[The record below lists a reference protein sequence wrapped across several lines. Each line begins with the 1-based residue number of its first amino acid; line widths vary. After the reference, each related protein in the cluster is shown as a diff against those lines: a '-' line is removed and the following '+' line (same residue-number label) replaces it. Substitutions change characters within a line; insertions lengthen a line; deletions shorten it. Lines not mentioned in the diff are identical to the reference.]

1 MSPICL
7 QSKAKFIA
15 FALLV
20 ASPNFM
26 LCAVETTAALSSTP
40 DSTPSSELGFDTSP
54 VSELA
59 LTFSGSYTKYKQA
72 VADNNDAEILK
83 FSSQAYLL
91 GKQKFGDK
99 SIDTVN
105 LGLNYAAALSQKD
118 KTLDDN
124 QAKQR
129 KAQAHQLYLDALAVY
144 EVEYGDESVESI
156 DPLLGAAKTNSKLK
170 LARTQLRQA
179 VEIAEDSERPL
190 LLASVQ
196 MSAFNELKNTKYYD
210 RKVRDYA
217 LNALEIYQHEL
228 APNVLK
234 RVEATYIAAMIW
246 LAENRQGKAIPLFE
260 EVIAQFSKLDYSH
273 PYELASHARLVE
285 LYEEEG
291 ESEQSTK
298 HCLAIGSMRPW
309 QESQEQTPLYR
320 VPPKYP
326 ISAARRGKE
335 GWVQIAFIV
344 DEYGFVTEPKV
355 LDSRGGAGFEKS
367 SLKTLKKWRY
377 APKFVDGKAVAAES
391 RVQLDFTLYKG

>member
-1 MSPICL
+1 MSQFPPL
-7 QSKAKFIA
+7 SKAKLVGLS
-15 FALLV
+15 LLLAVPSYMLSATESSVELSKTSLATV
-20 ASPNFM
+20 ANSTANFS
-26 LCAVETTAALSSTP
+26 A
-40 DSTPSSELGFDTSP
+40 
-54 VSELA
+54 
-59 LTFSGSYTKYKQA
+59 SYSAYQQA
-72 VADNNDAEILK
+72 VTDNNDADIFKYSAE
-83 FSSQAYLL
+83 SYEL
-91 GKQKFGDK
+91 GRKKFGDK
-99 SIDTVN
+99 SLDTAN
-105 LGLNYAAALSQKD
+105 LALNYAAALEQQD
-118 KTLDDN
+118 KSLGENATN
-124 QAKQR
+124 EPR
-129 KAQAHQLYLDALAVY
+129 EQAHQLYLIALAIY
-144 EVEYGDESVESI
+144 EVEYGDDAVDVL

-170 LARTQLRQA
+170 LARSQLRQA

-196 MSAFNELKNTKYYD
+196 MSAFNKLKNTEYYD
-210 RKVRDYA
+210 RRVRDYA
-217 LNALEIYQHEL
+217 LNAFEIYQQEL
-228 APNVLK
+228 APNALK
-234 RVEATYIAAMIW
+234 RVEATYIAGMIW
-246 LAENRQGKAIPLFE
+246 LAENKESKAIPLFE
-260 EVIAQFSKLDYSH
+260 EVITQFSKLDYSH

-335 GWVQIAFIV
+335 GWVQIAFTV

-355 LDSRGGAGFEKS
+355 LDSRGGVGFEKS

-391 RVQLDFTLYKG
+391 RVQLDFTLNKG

>member
-1 MSPICL
+1 MMSQFPPL
-7 QSKAKFIA
+7 SKAKLVGLS
-15 FALLV
+15 LLLAVPSYMLSATESSVELSKTSLATV
-20 ASPNFM
+20 ANSTANFS
-26 LCAVETTAALSSTP
+26 A
-40 DSTPSSELGFDTSP
+40 
-54 VSELA
+54 
-59 LTFSGSYTKYKQA
+59 SYSAYQQA
-72 VADNNDAEILK
+72 VTDNNDADIFKYSAE
-83 FSSQAYLL
+83 SYEL
-91 GKQKFGDK
+91 GRKKFGDK
-99 SIDTVN
+99 SLDTAN
-105 LGLNYAAALSQKD
+105 LALNYAAALEQQD
-118 KTLDDN
+118 KSLGENATN
-124 QAKQR
+124 EPR
-129 KAQAHQLYLDALAVY
+129 EQAHQLYLIALAIY
-144 EVEYGDESVESI
+144 EVEYGDDAVDVL

-170 LARTQLRQA
+170 LARSQLRQA

-196 MSAFNELKNTKYYD
+196 MSAFNKLKNTEYYD
-210 RKVRDYA
+210 RRVRDYA
-217 LNALEIYQHEL
+217 LNAFEIYQQEL
-228 APNVLK
+228 APNALK
-234 RVEATYIAAMIW
+234 RVEATYIAGMIW
-246 LAENRQGKAIPLFE
+246 LAENKESKAIPLFE
-260 EVIAQFSKLDYSH
+260 EVITQFSKLDYSH

-335 GWVQIAFIV
+335 GWVQIAFTV

-355 LDSRGGAGFEKS
+355 LDSRGGVGFEKS

-391 RVQLDFTLYKG
+391 RVQLDFTLNKG

>member
-1 MSPICL
+1 MMSQFPPL
-7 QSKAKFIA
+7 SKAKLVGLS
-15 FALLV
+15 LLLAVPSYMLSATESSVEFSKTSLATV
-20 ASPNFM
+20 ANSTANFS
-26 LCAVETTAALSSTP
+26 A
-40 DSTPSSELGFDTSP
+40 
-54 VSELA
+54 
-59 LTFSGSYTKYKQA
+59 SYSAYQQA
-72 VADNNDAEILK
+72 VTDNNDADIFKYSAE
-83 FSSQAYLL
+83 SYEL
-91 GKQKFGDK
+91 GRKKFGDK
-99 SIDTVN
+99 SLDTAN
-105 LGLNYAAALSQKD
+105 LALNYAAALEQQD
-118 KTLDDN
+118 KSLGENATN
-124 QAKQR
+124 EPR
-129 KAQAHQLYLDALAVY
+129 EQAHQLYLIALAIY
-144 EVEYGDESVESI
+144 EVEYGDDAVDVL

-170 LARTQLRQA
+170 LARSQLRQA

-196 MSAFNELKNTKYYD
+196 MSAFNKLKNTEYYD
-210 RKVRDYA
+210 RRVRDYA
-217 LNALEIYQHEL
+217 LNAFEIYQQEL
-228 APNVLK
+228 APNALK
-234 RVEATYIAAMIW
+234 RVEATYIAGMIW
-246 LAENRQGKAIPLFE
+246 LAENKESKAIPLFE
-260 EVIAQFSKLDYSH
+260 EVITQFSKLDYSH

-335 GWVQIAFIV
+335 GWVQIAFTV

-355 LDSRGGAGFEKS
+355 LDSRGGVGFEKS

-391 RVQLDFTLYKG
+391 RVQLDFTLNKG